1 MKKFLKNNL
10 LSNIFL
16 LVSIILII
24 ASFFLRNI
32 NTYQFQIIFLTVT
45 LYLVTSILHHY
56 FDKSLTFEIG
66 LEYILIG
73 ALAFLVVFGIAI

>member
-1 MKKFLKNNL
+1 MLKKIRYNL

-16 LVSIILII
+16 GLSLVLII
-24 ASFFLRNI
+24 SSFFLKDGSH
-32 NTYQFQIIFLTVT
+32 YQYQIVFLAIAI
-45 LYLVTSILHHY
+45 YLSTSVAHHY
-56 FDKSLTFEIG
+56 FDKSLTFETS

>member
-1 MKKFLKNNL
+1 MKKLFKYNF

-16 LVSIILII
+16 FISLILIF
-24 ASFFLRNI
+24 ASFFYRDSNI
-32 NTYQFQIIFLTVT
+32 NQYVIIYTTVS

-56 FDKSLTFEIG
+56 FDKSLTFEVG

-73 ALAFLVVFGIAI
+73 ALAFLVVFGLAI